1 MVFATVKTVGS
12 YNRVD
17 VETNPKFITD
27 SIFSQLMKTYNAAK
41 EEPGMIFGRIGV
53 TFEIG
58 ITPND
63 TIEGKEIEERLK
75 YFLYDVSAPSTNKE
89 VKDDE

>member
-17 VETNPKFITD
+17 VETNPKLVMD

-58 ITPND
+58 ITPTD

-75 YFLYDVSAPSTNKE
+75 YFLYDSSAPKVKE
-89 VKDDE
+89 EIEK